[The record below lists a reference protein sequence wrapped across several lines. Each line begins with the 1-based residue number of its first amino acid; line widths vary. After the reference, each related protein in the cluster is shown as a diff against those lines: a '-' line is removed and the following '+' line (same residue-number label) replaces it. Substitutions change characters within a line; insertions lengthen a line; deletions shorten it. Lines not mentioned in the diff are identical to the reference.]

1 MTLFGDGAFEVVINF
16 SGAIREFQPNL
27 TGVLISR
34 GVKHS
39 EREAKAMCARV
50 RARTHTHTHAH
61 THTHTH
67 AHKHEDKKPAIC
79 KPNGEASEKNKPDC
93 TLISLT
99 SSLQN
104 CEQINSAG

>member
-50 RARTHTHTHAH
+50 RARTHTHTH
-61 THTHTH
+61 THTNMRIRSQPSVNQME
-67 AHKHEDKKPAIC
+67 KPQKKT
-79 KPNGEASEKNKPDC
+79 N
-93 TLISLT
+93 LT
-99 SSLQN
+99 
-104 CEQINSAG
+104 AP